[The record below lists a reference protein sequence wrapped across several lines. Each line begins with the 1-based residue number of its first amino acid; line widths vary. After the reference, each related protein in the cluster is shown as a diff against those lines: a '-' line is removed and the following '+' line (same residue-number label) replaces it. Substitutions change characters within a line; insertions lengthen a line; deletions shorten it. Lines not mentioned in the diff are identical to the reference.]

1 MCSPATVSGWRVD
14 VATQAKTVA
23 EMNDPLAVFELTIG
37 DKVRQFSGGSAAV
50 PDPLVHRR

>member
-37 DKVRQFSGGSAAV
+37 DKVRHFSGGSAAV